1 MIDNEWILAESIR
14 NVRILHDE
22 KWSKTHVFSADR
34 KENNGLNSTRK
45 FPNTVC
51 IEDQEAFETDIT
63 WVEDFNQCTE
73 WFE

>member
-1 MIDNEWILAESIR
+1 MIDNEWILADSIR
-14 NVRILHDE
+14 NVRILHD
-22 KWSKTHVFSADR
+22 KKRSKTHVFSADR